1 MSRRN
6 IKFNVHVAGNPTHL
20 LMADWT
26 KVAGKEYPQQ
36 SLIYSNSA
44 KACDETLI
52 PRLTSTARE
61 KIPFSHGVFLALTG
75 ECGLMMKWFLM
86 AAFCGEMN
94 EEIGNESSLP
104 TIWCMPCTSAAN
116 CGVSST
122 NCTACFRVG
131 PPPSFHEMVQ
141 EMGRVDR
148 LHTADVGT
156 NSYSI
161 YLNLNTFLSLWMRV
175 QCENNALVKDRTNDE
190 LHSILRCLVLPEQC
204 FHSLIENHFENPR
217 RNDTKDGC
225 NDQCSYCD
233 GSYRNF
239 GARLSKSQLIAVLTT
254 HVFSKGL
261 LPAMSLISRISSKE
275 NKLIKQAIWK
285 GKGGQV
291 NAGHVHNLVLMLIAS
306 KILELSVPPNSKE
319 ANNNK
324 IPLKSIEIGLA
335 KEYVNVGDDFKT
347 LSIYVDANWEGIP
360 HDP

>member
-1 MSRRN
+1 M
-6 IKFNVHVAGNPTHL
+6 
-20 LMADWT
+20 
-26 KVAGKEYPQQ
+26 
-36 SLIYSNSA
+36 
-44 KACDETLI
+44 
-52 PRLTSTARE
+52 
-61 KIPFSHGVFLALTG
+61 
-75 ECGLMMKWFLM
+75 
-86 AAFCGEMN
+86 
-94 EEIGNESSLP
+94 
-104 TIWCMPCTSAAN
+104 
-116 CGVSST
+116 
-122 NCTACFRVG
+122 
-131 PPPSFHEMVQ
+131 
-141 EMGRVDR
+141 
-148 LHTADVGT
+148 
-156 NSYSI
+156 
-161 YLNLNTFLSLWMRV
+161 
-175 QCENNALVKDRTNDE
+175 KDRTNDE

-291 NAGHVHNLVLMLIAS
+291 NAGHVHTLELMLIAS
-306 KILELSVPPNSKE
+306 KILKLSVPPNSKE